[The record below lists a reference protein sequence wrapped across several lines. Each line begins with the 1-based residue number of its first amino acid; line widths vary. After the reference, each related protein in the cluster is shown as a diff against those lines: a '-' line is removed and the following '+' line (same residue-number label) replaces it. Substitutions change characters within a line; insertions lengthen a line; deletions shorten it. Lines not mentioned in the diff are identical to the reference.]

1 VNRLDADLK
10 RVFGDPPE
18 SPRAVM
24 RVQVSEG
31 RGLQAGWDEADRF
44 VDAGADLVVLDSEI
58 SGPAPLAAIG
68 LLLSLEPVG
77 VVGTLTR
84 AEWKDQVLAVRDAM
98 RRGRDHVM
106 EPIALVEALG
116 DPAFGRVVGILDRL
130 AERQTPVLLGGGT
143 STAAAVLVA
152 SRIRFGGLGWWIAGS
167 APPTTAGV
175 SAVTGAGLSPLL
187 DLGLTHGS
195 ADIAVAVVRA
205 GLEALGA

>member
-1 VNRLDADLK
+1 VNRLDDELK

-18 SPRAVM
+18 SPRAVV

-31 RGLQAGWDEADRF
+31 RGLEAGWEEADRF

-58 SGPAPLAAIG
+58 TGPAPLAAIG

-77 VVGTLTR
+77 VVGT
-84 AEWKDQVLAVRDAM
+84 ASAPGWKEQVVGVRDAM
-98 RRGRDHVM
+98 RLGRSHVM

-116 DPAFGRVVGILDRL
+116 DPAFGRVVGMLDRL

-143 STAAAVLVA
+143 STASAVLVA
-152 SRIRFGGLGWWIAGS
+152 SRIQFGGLMWWLAGS
-167 APPTTAGV
+167 APTTAAGA
-175 SAVTGAGLSPLL
+175 SALTGAGLTPLL
-187 DLGLTHGS
+187 DLGLTHSS

>member
-1 VNRLDADLK
+1 VNRLDDELK

-31 RGLQAGWDEADRF
+31 RGLEAGREEADRF

-58 SGPAPLAAIG
+58 TGPAPLAAMA

-77 VVGTLTR
+77 VVGALTG
-84 AEWKDQVLAVRDAM
+84 AAWKQQVLAVRDAM
-98 RRGRDHVM
+98 RRGRPHVM
-106 EPIALVEALG
+106 EPIALVETLD

-152 SRIRFGGLGWWIAGS
+152 SRIRFGGLRWWIAGS
-167 APPTTAGV
+167 APTTGAGV
-175 SAVTGAGLSPLL
+175 TALTGAGLTPLL
-187 DLGLTHGS
+187 DLGLTHSS